1 MFKMLR
7 DKYMSGV
14 AAAGDPD
21 FAVGPLDFCIHLC
34 QAQAQVRRKKIYF
47 PKDRPHPLAN

>member
-34 QAQAQVRRKKIYF
+34 QAQAQVRRKGDL
-47 PKDRPHPLAN
+47 PKARPHVLTN